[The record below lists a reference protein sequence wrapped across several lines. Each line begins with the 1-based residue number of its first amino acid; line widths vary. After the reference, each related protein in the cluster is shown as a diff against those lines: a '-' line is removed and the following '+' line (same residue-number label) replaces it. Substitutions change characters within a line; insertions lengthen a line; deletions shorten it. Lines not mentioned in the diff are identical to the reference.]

1 MLTPMR
7 AVSSDPVPRQAGRPA
22 EFLVVCKD
30 RPVFKAVASAIR
42 LVNGRLNCAPSAS
55 SALEYLRRRKIDGIV
70 IDMNL
75 QGSLDLIR
83 RIRTGTSNRSSVVFA
98 CMGMLPET
106 QHAFTAGAN
115 FVIHRPLISEK
126 MAHMFTVARGMM
138 TSDKRR
144 YYRHQLMVPVEMNIN
159 GSDSECTMSNLS
171 EGGMAIWSLN
181 YHPPGTVLKFAFALP
196 FGAEIHG
203 QGEIA
208 WTSPD
213 GLAGVKFRI
222 LSDEIYTRLSDWI
235 AQRDLRIAV

>member
-7 AVSSDPVPRQAGRPA
+7 AVSSGPVPRQAGRPA

-42 LVNGRLNCAPSAS
+42 LVNGRLNCAPSTS
-55 SALEYLRRRKIDGIV
+55 SALEYLRRRKMDGVV

-75 QGSLDLIR
+75 PGALDLIR
-83 RIRTGTSNRSSVVFA
+83 RMRTGTSNRTSVVFA
-98 CMGMLPET
+98 CMGLLPET

-115 FVIHRPLISEK
+115 FVIHRPLVPEK
-126 MAHMFTVARGMM
+126 IAHMFTVARGMM

-144 YYRHQLMVPVEMNIN
+144 YYRHPLMVPVEMNIK
-159 GSDSECTMSNLS
+159 GRGSECTMSNLS
-171 EGGMAIWSLN
+171 EGGMAIWSLH
-181 YHPPGTVLKFAFALP
+181 YHAPGTLLKFSFGLP
-196 FGAEIHG
+196 FGAEIQG
-203 QGEIA
+203 EGEIA

-222 LSDEIYTRLSDWI
+222 LSDETYTRLSEWI
-235 AQRDLRIAV
+235 TQRDLRIAV